1 MSPGRDGRDARRV
14 IDVATRLLVN
24 GHRMTNSEAFRW
36 LQANAM
42 QRRTSLLAVADSV
55 IAAAGRM
62 PSLPG
67 GRWPPLFGPPRPH
80 SRVAQPGTA
89 VRPTRERANAQ

>member
-62 PSLPG
+62 PSLAG
-67 GRWPPLFGPPRPH
+67 GRWPPLIGPPRPN
-80 SRVAQPGTA
+80 SGVAQPGTA
-89 VRPTRERANAQ
+89 VRPTRERANAP